1 MEVDGQAPKDKA
13 PVVDADWMVD
23 YRRHALE
30 AFIAGVLMCL
40 VSRLSHI
47 LSRPGILHHE
57 SYMALY
63 AYLTS
68 SLVMP
73 IFIINWRFIHTEDE
87 HKEYPLSDFPIWVKI
102 CGLVFLFV
110 LLLIKN
116 FHMERGIMK
125 RFVEDYDPEIHEHFP
140 CFSKS
145 EPANDQIEKS
155 PFDSAKVDPDV
166 KIERLDVVEAPY
178 AYQSN

>member
-1 MEVDGQAPKDKA
+1 MT
-13 PVVDADWMVD
+13 D

-73 IFIINWRFIHTEDE
+73 IFIINWRHLNSEDE
-87 HKEYPLSDFPIWVKI
+87 RKEYPLSDFPVWVKI
-102 CGLVFLFV
+102 CGLIFLFV
-110 LLLIKN
+110 LLLVKN

-145 EPANDQIEKS
+145 EPTTNDQPQ
-155 PFDSAKVDPDV
+155 PFSQAYDSNKENPDIR
-166 KIERLDVVEAPY
+166 IERLDVVEAPY